1 MKPGNA
7 AVLILGALSF
17 LPLRQQ
23 QPTYSVKVAEVQ
35 IAAQVKDKN
44 GRSIADLQK
53 EDFILQ
59 EEGKPQEIEYFARQS
74 DLALTLGLLVDT
86 SMSQRQVLPEERR
99 ASLQFFQQV
108 LRAERDLAFV
118 ISFDFEAKLLEDLT
132 SDLGRL
138 DNSLRDVALP
148 RSRQAPGNRGRGGR
162 GGGGTVLYDA
172 AFLAA
177 DEILR
182 HQTGRKA
189 IILISDGVDNGS
201 IEKLESA
208 VEAVQRADTVIYSI
222 RYFDE
227 NAYAGGR
234 SGRGMPPGRRGGRG
248 PGVMRTAVDG
258 KQILQK
264 LSNETGGS
272 MFEVS
277 RKLSL
282 TEIFSR
288 IQEELRSQYIIGYM
302 PPKEDSK
309 TGFRRITLR
318 TKDKT
323 LQVSCR
329 SGYYPG

>member
-7 AVLILGALSF
+7 AVLFLGALSF
-17 LPLRQQ
+17 LPRQQQ

-59 EEGKPQEIEYFARQS
+59 DEGKPQEIEYFARQS

-99 ASLQFFQQV
+99 ASVQFFQQV
-108 LRAERDLAFV
+108 LRPEKDSAFV

-138 DNSLRDVALP
+138 DNSLRDVELP
-148 RSRQAPGNRGRGGR
+148 RSRPAPGNRGR

-182 HQTGRKA
+182 HQSGRKA
-189 IILISDGVDNGS
+189 IILLSDGVDNGS

-208 VEAVQRADTVIYSI
+208 IEAVQRADTVIYSI
-222 RYFDE
+222 RYYDE

-258 KQILQK
+258 KQILHR

-282 TEIFSR
+282 TDIFSR
-288 IQEELRSQYIIGYM
+288 IQEEMRSQYIIGYT
-302 PPKEDSK
+302 PAKDDSK
-309 TGFRRITLR
+309 TGFRHITLR
-318 TKDKT
+318 TRDKN
-323 LQVSCR
+323 LQVACR
-329 SGYYPG
+329 SGYYPR